1 MATLRQRNNSMPYGI
16 ERKIRI
22 SMEEKI
28 DPRITN
34 LIKAY
39 EKTLDNIDLDIER
52 TKKQIEKEEK
62 EREDLG
68 YSKDLISLGWIEA
81 LEYVLVL
88 TERERTQ
95 GDKIIC

>member
-1 MATLRQRNNSMPYGI
+1 MPYGI

-52 TKKQIEKEEK
+52 TKEQIEKEFPK
-62 EREDLG
+62 VDIDRLTFNLTTGDRKAGKHRINKKKREPKPRPG
-68 YSKDLISLGWIEA
+68 YPA
-81 LEYVLVL
+81 A
-88 TERERTQ
+88 
-95 GDKIIC
+95 

>member
-16 ERKIRI
+16 GRKIRI

-52 TKKQIEKEEK
+52 TKEQIEKEIKLE
-62 EREDLG
+62 EAMGRE
-68 YSKDLISLGWIEA
+68 SRVSLGWVEA

-88 TERERTQ
+88 TKRERTQ

>member
-1 MATLRQRNNSMPYGI
+1 MATLRQRNNSMLYGI
-16 ERKIRI
+16 ERKIEI

-52 TKKQIEKEEK
+52 TKEQIEIEVKSEKMTDKEA
-62 EREDLG
+62 RVA
-68 YSKDLISLGWIEA
+68 LGWIEA

-95 GDKIIC
+95 GEKIIC

>member
-28 DPRITN
+28 EPRITN

-39 EKTLDNIDLDIER
+39 EKTLDNIDKNIESV
-52 TKKQIEKEEK
+52 KENIEKEIKLEK
-62 EREDLG
+62 MTDKEAN
-68 YSKDLISLGWIEA
+68 IALGWIEA
-81 LEYVLVL
+81 LECVLVL
-88 TERERTQ
+88 TKIERTK
-95 GDKIIC
+95 GEKVIC

>member
-1 MATLRQRNNSMPYGI
+1 MPYGI
-16 ERKIRI
+16 ERKIKI

-28 DPRITN
+28 EPRITN

-52 TKKQIEKEEK
+52 TKEQIQREIKSEEMTDKEA
-62 EREDLG
+62 RVA
-68 YSKDLISLGWIEA
+68 LGWIEA

-88 TERERTQ
+88 TKRERTQ
-95 GDKIIC
+95 GEKIIC

>member
-22 SMEEKI
+22 SMKEKI

-39 EKTLDNIDLDIER
+39 EKTLDNIDKNIESV
-52 TKKQIEKEEK
+52 KKNIEKEIKLEEMTDK
-62 EREDLG
+62 EAN
-68 YSKDLISLGWIEA
+68 IALGWIEA
-81 LEYVLVL
+81 LECVLVL
-88 TERERTQ
+88 TKIERTK
-95 GDKIIC
+95 GEKIIC

>member
-1 MATLRQRNNSMPYGI
+1 MPYGI

-39 EKTLDNIDLDIER
+39 EKTLDNIDLDIEN
-52 TKKQIEKEEK
+52 TKRQIEREVKLEEVMG
-62 EREDLG
+62 REARVA
-68 YSKDLISLGWIEA
+68 LGWIEA

-88 TERERTQ
+88 TKRERTQ
-95 GDKIIC
+95 GEKIIC

>member
-1 MATLRQRNNSMPYGI
+1 M
-16 ERKIRI
+16 K
-22 SMEEKI
+22 EKI

-52 TKKQIEKEEK
+52 TKEQIEKEMKLEK
-62 EREDLG
+62 AMGRE
-68 YSKDLISLGWIEA
+68 SRVSLGWVEA

-88 TERERTQ
+88 TKRERTQ
-95 GDKIIC
+95 GEKIIC

>member
-1 MATLRQRNNSMPYGI
+1 MATLRQRNNSMLYGI
-16 ERKIRI
+16 EREIRI
-22 SMEEKI
+22 SMKEKI

-52 TKKQIEKEEK
+52 TKEQIEKEIKLE
-62 EREDLG
+62 EAMGRE
-68 YSKDLISLGWIEA
+68 SRVSLGWVEA

-88 TERERTQ
+88 TKRERTQ

>member
-39 EKTLDNIDLDIER
+39 EKTLDNIDKNVESV
-52 TKKQIEKEEK
+52 KENIEKEIKLEK
-62 EREDLG
+62 MTDKEARVA
-68 YSKDLISLGWIEA
+68 LGWIEA

-88 TERERTQ
+88 TKRERTQ

>member
-1 MATLRQRNNSMPYGI
+1 MATLRQRNNSMLYGI
-16 ERKIRI
+16 EREIKI
-22 SMEEKI
+22 SMKEKI

-52 TKKQIEKEEK
+52 TKEQIEKEIKLE
-62 EREDLG
+62 EAMGRE
-68 YSKDLISLGWIEA
+68 SRVSLGWVEA

-88 TERERTQ
+88 TKRERTQ

>member
-1 MATLRQRNNSMPYGI
+1 M
-16 ERKIRI
+16 K
-22 SMEEKI
+22 EKI

-52 TKKQIEKEEK
+52 TKEQIEKEIKSGEMTDK
-62 EREDLG
+62 EARVA
-68 YSKDLISLGWIEA
+68 LGWIEA

-88 TERERTQ
+88 TKRERTQ
-95 GDKIIC
+95 GEKIIC